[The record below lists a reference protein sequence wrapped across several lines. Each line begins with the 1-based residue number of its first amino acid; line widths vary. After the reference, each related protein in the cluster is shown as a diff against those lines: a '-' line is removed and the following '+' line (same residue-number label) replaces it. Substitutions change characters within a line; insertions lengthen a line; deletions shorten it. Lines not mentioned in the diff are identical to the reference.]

1 MKKLCSEQLESL
13 SKRQVK
19 SIITGQ
25 EMASSDD
32 ESMEEE
38 ERVGEIQ
45 LKKQNTNE
53 ERKRMEVNKRSAINC
68 TTKLPPDKCTHN
80 RAIFN

>member
-38 ERVGEIQ
+38 ESVGEIQ

-53 ERKRMEVNKRSAINC
+53 ERKRMEVNKLLSINC
-68 TTKLPPDKCTHN
+68 ITKLPSDKCTHN
-80 RAIFN
+80 TALFD